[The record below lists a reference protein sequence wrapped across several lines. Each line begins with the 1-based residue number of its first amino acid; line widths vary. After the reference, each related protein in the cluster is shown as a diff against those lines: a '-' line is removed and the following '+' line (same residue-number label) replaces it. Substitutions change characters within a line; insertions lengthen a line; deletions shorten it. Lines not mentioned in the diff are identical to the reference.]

1 MCAGLRS
8 QGFEF
13 LIKHSNYDNLES
25 VNPELNC
32 ICHDQLGGIYE
43 SKGKNVGVGFPGL
56 SSITLI
62 GRVFQSSQRRA
73 FKSELLIF
81 TAHRFL

>member
-1 MCAGLRS
+1 MCRLRS
-8 QGFEF
+8 QGFE
-13 LIKHSNYDNLES
+13 LPTIVIDYDNLES

-56 SSITLI
+56 SPISLI

-81 TAHRFL
+81 TARRFR